1 MVYTAVVAV
10 FALLVAVVALAS
22 LATRLRVPYVILLVL
37 GGLVLGFV
45 PGLPRVTLDPGV
57 VLFLF
62 LPPLI
67 YSSAWFTP
75 WRDFHADLRPIL
87 LLAIGLVLT
96 CTILVAVVAHVALG
110 WAWPVAFVLGAL
122 VSPTDAVAASAIMQR
137 LGVSR
142 RVVTIVEGESMVND
156 ATGLVIYRFAVVA
169 VVTAS
174 FSLWQA
180 SWQFVVVSA
189 GGLLIGLIV
198 AWPVAWLHRRLDDAP
213 REITITLLTPFAA
226 YLLADALGTS
236 GVLAVLAAGL
246 YLSRQSSNFF
256 SANTRLQADA
266 VWSVLVFLFN
276 GLVFIL
282 LGLQLHGL
290 LDEHIRLSGSPGRLS
305 AAALVGAV
313 ALIAAVVIVARLVW
327 VAVATT
333 VQRLLAHYQ
342 LITYRWGGWRNAVLV
357 GWSGMR
363 GAVSLAAALAL
374 PVTVAGGRPF
384 PARSQLIEV
393 TFGVIL
399 FTLVGQGLSLT
410 PLIRV
415 LGVQADDEEER
426 ELRLARRA
434 LTEAAL
440 LRLEDLALTEDIP
453 DAVLADQR
461 AHLEQQLDRLK
472 ILSAGGDRS
481 AGDNRAA
488 GAAGADSRDGGGGEH
503 PADGWGW
510 TTLGYVRRE
519 VLRAQRGTLIM
530 LRRQGKIADEVARRL
545 ERDLDLEEQH
555 EQQHIGG

>member
-1 MVYTAVVAV
+1 MVYAAVVAV
-10 FALLVAVVALAS
+10 FALLVAVVGLAS
-22 LATRLRVPYVILLVL
+22 LATRLRVPYPILLVL

-45 PGLPRVTLDPGV
+45 PGLPTVTLDPAL

-75 WRDFHADLRPIL
+75 WREFHANLRPIL

-96 CTILVAVVAHVALG
+96 CIVLVAFVAHTILG

-142 RVVTIVEGESMVND
+142 RVVAIVEGESMVND
-156 ATGLVIYRFAVVA
+156 ATGLVTYRFAVAA
-169 VVTAS
+169 VVTGT

-180 SWQFVVVSA
+180 SWQFVVVSV
-189 GGLLIGLIV
+189 GGLLIGLCI
-198 AWPVAWLHRRLDDAP
+198 AWPVAWLHRHLDDAP
-213 REITITLLTPFAA
+213 REITLTLLTPFAA
-226 YLLADALGTS
+226 YLLADALGAS

-246 YLSRQSSNFF
+246 YLSRQSSTFF

-290 LDEHIRLSGSPGRLS
+290 LAGRPGSSVVMLLGP
-305 AAALVGAV
+305 AV
-313 ALIAAVVIVARLVW
+313 LIASVVIVARLVW
-327 VAVATT
+327 VAVATA
-333 VQRLLAHYQ
+333 VQRLLAHFR
-342 LITYRWGGWRNAVLV
+342 LIIYHWGGWRNAVLI

-363 GAVSLAAALAL
+363 GALSLAAALAL
-374 PVTVAGGRPF
+374 PATVAGGRPF
-384 PARSQLIEV
+384 PLRSQLIEV

-410 PLIRV
+410 PLIRI
-415 LGVQADDEEER
+415 LGVQPDDEAEH
-426 ELRLARRA
+426 ELRQARRA

-440 LRLEDLALTEDIP
+440 LRLEDLAVTDDIP
-453 DAVLADQR
+453 EAVIADQR
-461 AHLEQQLDRLK
+461 ARLEKQLSRL
-472 ILSAGGDRS
+472 SMSADTAGGDR
-481 AGDNRAA
+481 
-488 GAAGADSRDGGGGEH
+488 RDGGDR
-503 PADGWGW
+503 ADGADVWS
-510 TTLGYVRRE
+510 TLRHLRQE
-519 VLRAQRGTLIM
+519 VLSAQRSMLITL
-530 LRRQGKIADEVARRL
+530 RHEGKFHDEVVRRL

-555 EQQHIGG
+555 EQQHIG

>member
-1 MVYTAVVAV
+1 MVYTTVVAV

-22 LATRLRVPYVILLVL
+22 LATRLRVPYAILLVL

-45 PGLPRVTLDPGV
+45 PGLPHVTLDPSL

-75 WRDFHADLRPIL
+75 WRDFHADLRSIL

-96 CTILVAVVAHVALG
+96 CTTLVALVAHTVLG

-156 ATGLVIYRFAVVA
+156 ATGLVTYRFAVAA
-169 VVTAS
+169 VVSGA

-180 SWQFVVVSA
+180 SWQFVTVSV
-189 GGLLIGLIV
+189 GGLLIGLCI
-198 AWPVAWLHRRLDDAP
+198 AWPIAWLHRHLDDAP
-213 REITITLLTPFAA
+213 REITLTLLTPFAA
-226 YLLADALGTS
+226 YLLADAVGAS

-246 YLSRQSSNFF
+246 YLSRQSSTFF

-282 LGLQLHGL
+282 LGLQLHIL
-290 LDEHIRLSGSPGRLS
+290 LAGRTGSP
-305 AAALVGAV
+305 AALLLGPAV
-313 ALIAAVVIVARLVW
+313 LIAGVVIVARLVW
-327 VAVATT
+327 VSVATA

-374 PVTVAGGRPF
+374 PATVASGRPF

-415 LGVQADDEEER
+415 LGVQPDDEGEH
-426 ELRLARRA
+426 ELRHARRL
-434 LTEAAL
+434 LTEAGLA
-440 LRLEDLALTEDIP
+440 RLEDLAVTEDI
-453 DAVLADQR
+453 AEALITDQR
-461 AHLEQQLDRLK
+461 AHLEQQLGRLST
-472 ILSAGGDRS
+472 LATGAGGDRQG
-481 AGDNRAA
+481 GD
-488 GAAGADSRDGGGGEH
+488 DSTGSER
-503 PADGWGW
+503 PADGW

-519 VLRAQRGTLIM
+519 VLRAQRAALITL
-530 LRRQGKIADEVARRL
+530 RHEGKFHDEVVRRL

-555 EQQHIGG
+555 EQQHVSG